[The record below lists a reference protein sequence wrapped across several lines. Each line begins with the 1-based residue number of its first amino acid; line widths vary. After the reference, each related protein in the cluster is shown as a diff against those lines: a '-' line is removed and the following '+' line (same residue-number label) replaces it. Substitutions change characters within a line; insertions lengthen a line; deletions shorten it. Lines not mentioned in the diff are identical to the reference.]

1 MTPAPTLDA
10 IYVGLPKT
18 ITDDQG
24 TWTSS
29 IYRDRIE
36 GPIELRKNGLVGN
49 RVAQSYHGGPDAAV
63 CVHLRDHYRFWNEH
77 YDMALS
83 PGYVGENFVLDN
95 ITSEQVCVGDIV
107 RVGTAMVQVSGP
119 RIPCANLARRI
130 GRADWVKL
138 TVRENR
144 TGFYLR
150 VLEPGIVASGNVWD
164 LQERLN
170 PDGSISAVNRCAYL
184 NFDPAFARQI
194 MQMDGLDPGWQALL
208 GEKLSPEAAD
218 HWTGTMVD

>member
-1 MTPAPTLDA
+1 MTQTPVLDA

-29 IYRDRIE
+29 IYHDRIE
-36 GPIELRKNGLVGN
+36 GPIELRKKGLVGN
-49 RVAQSYHGGPDAAV
+49 RVAQPYHGGPDAAV
-63 CVHLRDHYRFWNEH
+63 CVHLRDHYRFWNEQ

-95 ITSEQVCVGDIV
+95 ITTDQICVGDMV
-107 RVGTAMVQVSGP
+107 RIGSALVQVSGP

-130 GRADWVKL
+130 GRTDWVKL

-150 VLEPGIVASGNVWD
+150 VLEPGMVASGDAWD
-164 LQERLN
+164 VQERLN
-170 PDGSISAVNRCAYL
+170 PDGSIPAINRCAYL
-184 NFDPAFARQI
+184 DFDPAFARQI
-194 MQMDGLDPGWQALL
+194 TQMEGLDPGWKDLF
-208 GEKLSPEAAD
+208 GEKLSPESED

>member
-1 MTPAPTLDA
+1 MTQAPTLDA

-49 RVAQSYHGGPDAAV
+49 RVAQPYHGGPHAAV

-83 PGYVGENFVLDN
+83 PVTWAK
-95 ITSEQVCVGDIV
+95 TSCS
-107 RVGTAMVQVSGP
+107 TTSP
-119 RIPCANLARRI
+119 RSRSAWAISYGWARRWS
-130 GRADWVKL
+130 R
-138 TVRENR
+138 
-144 TGFYLR
+144 
-150 VLEPGIVASGNVWD
+150 
-164 LQERLN
+164 
-170 PDGSISAVNRCAYL
+170 
-184 NFDPAFARQI
+184 
-194 MQMDGLDPGWQALL
+194 
-208 GEKLSPEAAD
+208 
-218 HWTGTMVD
+218 